1 MVNMPRC
8 SYPINPWLF
17 NFIVHQKKGRSAT
30 TLHVLK
36 CIDGPFP
43 DGSKMMLVGDGE
55 LLITAQFAA
64 DSFEKLEASEEE
76 EIWEKSLI
84 MVKDWDIR
92 LLLKETKEK
101 SEYIMD
107 IKRFVIWYD
116 ETGLSSKNTMV
127 PCESH
132 PQIQENIARIWA
144 ENHPFNQLVSDPQD
158 SDKTDNTVN
167 SIPLT
172 ILLEEIEKG
181 NDKSSSEEESF
192 NLIPNAGSI
201 LTVSAENLQQKFETE
216 NIQDFIINPKDAEL
230 LEAIVEWQ
238 NGNNVSEN
246 APEKS
251 TSEIPVSV
259 LAGTSTLKYQFK
271 PSKVCQKTVVVTP
284 TTLKRCLHQDEIMAP
299 RPNSDAEEEEI
310 RLFNLSS
317 VLNEDRCSPMKDDD
331 QSFGKNVKD
340 SSKVVPCPATNEA
353 APVSSASN
361 TSVLNKDS
369 TEASFEIPMSGK
381 VASNYNASKSNS
393 DDLHCSLFDSTLDT
407 SPEKRLTRWNNLDMS
422 SIESEKQFVSVT
434 CADKVQR
441 EVNKISKRIK
451 LTHATD
457 STRSSDSQGSLLNQ
471 PLIEPNNK
479 KTTSKS
485 STLSTFKSNLL
496 DKSGS
501 QEDAPNEAPPTVSHR
516 HLLPCLVKTSLAA
529 TEKTNLLTNSLCKE
543 AQPVEIY
550 ATCQEMFPKH
560 ASCLSLLP
568 SSNQLTV
575 QNNLNNIHLPKET
588 MESINAY
595 WSLSHN
601 HLWQKR

>member
-1 MVNMPRC
+1 MPRC
-8 SYPINPWLF
+8 SYPINPWLL

-55 LLITAQFAA
+55 LLITAQFAT

-181 NDKSSSEEESF
+181 NDKSNSEEESF

-331 QSFGKNVKD
+331 QSFRKNAKNVKN

-353 APVSSASN
+353 ASVS
-361 TSVLNKDS
+361 D
-369 TEASFEIPMSGK
+369 
-381 VASNYNASKSNS
+381 
-393 DDLHCSLFDSTLDT
+393 
-407 SPEKRLTRWNNLDMS
+407 
-422 SIESEKQFVSVT
+422 
-434 CADKVQR
+434 
-441 EVNKISKRIK
+441 
-451 LTHATD
+451 
-457 STRSSDSQGSLLNQ
+457 
-471 PLIEPNNK
+471 
-479 KTTSKS
+479 KS
-485 STLSTFKSNLL
+485 S
-496 DKSGS
+496 S
-501 QEDAPNEAPPTVSHR
+501 QEDAPNEGPPTVSHR

-529 TEKTNLLTNSLCKE
+529 TEKNNLLTNSLHKE

-560 ASCLSLLP
+560 ASCSSLLP
-568 SSNQLTV
+568 PSNQLTV

-601 HLWQKR
+601 RLWQRR